1 MKKKLL
7 RATISV
13 VIVVCMLALP
23 AFAATYASWVTSCPR
38 CGSTAGTHYDVG
50 SVYYHQTIC
59 ICGTVYN
66 QKHYGYESDKECDRC
81 GGGTWR

>member
-13 VIVVCMLALP
+13 VIVVCMLAIP
-23 AFAATYASWVTSCPR
+23 ALAAANYRTSCPR
-38 CGSTAGTHYDVG
+38 CGSTSGNHYDIG
-50 SVYYHQTIC
+50 SVYYHQTQC
-59 ICGTVYN
+59 VCGTVYN
-66 QKHYGYESDKECDRC
+66 QKHYGYEVDQECDRC

>member
-13 VIVVCMLALP
+13 VIVVCMLTIPAL
-23 AFAATYASWVTSCPR
+23 ATVNGWVTSCPR
-38 CGSTAGTHYDVG
+38 CGSTSGTHYDVG
-50 SVYYHQTIC
+50 SVYYHQTTC

-66 QKHYGYESDKECDRC
+66 QEHYGYENDQECDRC